1 MKLKDALQAG
11 YSLVEFQGYKVE
23 SVFVDNQYRVIRI
36 AVEDRSGYLY
46 LGEDIEVRDIEDEIK
61 LIMQV
66 KYDEDLVAALQVSD
80 IAPVQSSHI
89 IKQPLPSKS
98 RNRSSRRNKDS
109 ISMLDD
115 NQAVRINTN
124 LF

>member
-1 MKLKDALQAG
+1 MKLKDVLQAG
-11 YSLVEFQGYKVE
+11 YSLVSFQGCSVE
-23 SVFVDNQYRVIRI
+23 SVFIDSQYKVIRI

-46 LGEDIEVRDIEDEIK
+46 LGEDIEVKDIEHEIK

-66 KYDEDLVAALQVSD
+66 KYDEDLVAALKVSGV
-80 IAPVQSSHI
+80 APVQSSHI
-89 IKQPLPSKS
+89 IKQPLPSK
-98 RNRSSRRNKDS
+98 RYNKPSRRNKDS

>member
-11 YSLVEFQGYKVE
+11 YSLVKFQGCKVE

-46 LGEDIEVRDIEDEIK
+46 LGEDIEVEDIEHEIK

-66 KYDEDLVAALQVSD
+66 KYDEDLVAALKVSGV
-80 IAPVQSSHI
+80 APVQSSQI
-89 IKQPLPSKS
+89 LKQHLPSKS
-98 RNRSSRRNKDS
+98 RNKPRRRSSSS
-109 ISMLDD
+109 ISMLDASQ
-115 NQAVRINTN
+115 NEIINTD

>member
-1 MKLKDALQAG
+1 MKLIDVLQAG
-11 YSLVEFQGYKVE
+11 YSLVEFQGCKVE
-23 SVFVDNQYRVIRI
+23 SVFVDNQHKVIRI

-66 KYDEDLVAALQVSD
+66 KYDEDLVAALKVSG
-80 IAPVQSSHI
+80 IAPVQSSQI
-89 IKQPLPSKS
+89 LKQHLSSKS
-98 RNRSSRRNKDS
+98 RNRSSRRKSNLT
-109 ISMLDD
+109 SMLEATQD
-115 NQAVRINTN
+115 QIINTD